1 MGRVRRGWLWTLL
14 FCSSELL
21 RGADAVTVYLYDY
34 SGLSRETIARA
45 EREASRIYRHSN
57 LEVSWIRCPT
67 PDGKETG
74 LNPCRPADQAP
85 VISLSILPA
94 GMEGRMRESAGLAGR
109 GLVSGIAVG
118 GHAYVFQQRVV
129 EACGNGKYPQDV
141 VLGHLMAHELG
152 HVLLGENSHSPL
164 GLMSAKLS
172 PRDLRLA
179 LDGMLFFDS
188 NQAVRMKDRLSRQRV
203 AER

>member
-1 MGRVRRGWLWTLL
+1 MGWVRRGWLWIRLL
-14 FCSSELL
+14 CFAEFLQ
-21 RGADAVTVYLYDY
+21 GADLITVYLYDY
-34 SGLSRETIARA
+34 SGLSRETLARA
-45 EREASRIYRHSN
+45 ERETSRIYRHSN
-57 LEVSWIRCPT
+57 LEVSWTQCPT
-67 PDGKETG
+67 PDGKATG
-74 LNPCRPADQAP
+74 LNPCRPASEAP
-85 VISLSILPA
+85 VLALSILPRD
-94 GMEGRMRESAGLAGR
+94 MEGRMRESAGLAGR

-188 NQAVRMKDRLSRQRV
+188 NQAARMKDRLSRQRV